1 MLIKH
6 EAIVCQK
13 PGSRDFWR
21 IANSVL
27 NKGKSAIPPLFNGS
41 GPEVLP
47 FASKKAKPFAEN
59 ISKNSN
65 IDDLSIS
72 LSAFSAFPFWCGYF
86 RGPWVSL
93 VTTDEFSVRVTK
105 INSRIVSHELTT
117 CLSVFNMFLTQ

>member
-1 MLIKH
+1 MLIKQ

-41 GPEVLP
+41 GPEVLL
-47 FASKKAKPFAEN
+47 FASKKAKLFAEN
-59 ISKNSN
+59 MSKNSN

-72 LSAFSAFPFWCGYF
+72 LSAFPARTNQKLRNIQVASKLVMKAITNLEK
-86 RGPWVSL
+86 VSCSDL
-93 VTTDEFSVRVTK
+93 LLWWF
-105 INSRIVSHELTT
+105 
-117 CLSVFNMFLTQ
+117 